1 MGRRSPTPFQMN
13 DTPKPSMPTNP
24 KDIIGLTKAPL
35 RLVPPAALIECAVV
49 MGLGA
54 KKYGPYNWRDNAV
67 RATVYLE
74 AAMRHILQAADGVDV
89 DPESGMTH
97 YAHAMAC
104 MAILIDATHVGNLI
118 DDRHKSGV
126 VEGLLDAVKA
136 GGQLNPEWIKA
147 GPGSN
152 AGPDP
157 NAFREI
163 RTGPAPVEAPVE
175 MPASGPPEFG
185 DDPVMCRAC
194 GVEAAVVEA
203 DQLCATCFRARLY
216 SGQEVNDDGK
226 KKDSPPVAKG
236 LRCARCWR
244 QIAPKD
250 GSLCPACTE
259 LEKQQLGDLFPF
271 PCDQPGRPTREER
284 AS

>member
-1 MGRRSPTPFQMN
+1 MR
-13 DTPKPSMPTNP
+13 PKSTNP

-35 RLVPPAALIECAVV
+35 RLIPPTALIECAVV

-54 KKYGPYNWRDNAV
+54 KKYDGPYNWRDNAV

-118 DDRHKSGV
+118 DDRYKSGV
-126 VEGLLDAVKA
+126 VDGLLEAVKV
-136 GGQLNPEWIKA
+136 GGKLNPERIKA
-147 GPGSN
+147 GPESN
-152 AGPDP
+152 VGHDP

-175 MPASGPPEFG
+175 MPASGLPEFG
-185 DDPVMCRAC
+185 DDPKPAPGMCQKC
-194 GVEAAVVEA
+194 GVEVAVIESETGR
-203 DQLCATCFRARLY
+203 LCPVCFRARLY
-216 SGQEVNDDGK
+216 SGQEVKIDGK
-226 KKDSPPVAKG
+226 EKDAPPAAKG
-236 LRCARCWR
+236 LRCARCGR
-244 QIAPKD
+244 QTTPGD
-250 GSLCPACTE
+250 GSMCPACAK
-259 LEKQQLGDLFPF
+259 LEEEQLADLFPF
-271 PCDQPGRPTREER
+271 PCDRPEKPTREER
-284 AS
+284 AN